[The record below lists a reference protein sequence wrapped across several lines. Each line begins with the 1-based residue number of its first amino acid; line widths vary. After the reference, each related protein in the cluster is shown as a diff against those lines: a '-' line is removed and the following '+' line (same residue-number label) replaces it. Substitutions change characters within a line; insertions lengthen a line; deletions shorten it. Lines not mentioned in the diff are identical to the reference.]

1 MKIEYTT
8 TRIGN
13 LTVQTDAV
21 NNKKNKVSGIEFQ
34 GQIFKPTTRF
44 WTSLC
49 AKFGFNATIFKYFSH
64 AEVFERIS
72 QKNSGGEVRI
82 TVEKINAKEGSLL
95 GVSSP
100 LKAVANYDQLLDT
113 LGRHG
118 AEDIQYANG
127 IVTSRHTPRLDQ
139 GFSTVGDE
147 FKAKFFLNTPVDG
160 YGSPS
165 SYLGF
170 LRLVCTNGMMALT
183 RAFRSELRLGR
194 GEDNVMPT
202 VVRSLESFNN
212 EEGFSAL
219 QSRIQDSAKSWA
231 SVYEAGSLRKVLEKI
246 NVQNEL
252 DSKSIPTPGT
262 RLSNLFPNVAMFEK
276 YHQTLGNPIF
286 KAFDDMSGD
295 AGLIYGHAN
304 MEALSMKRR
313 RTLPVKCSVY
323 DLVNFATEIAT
334 HHAKPAAAAL
344 LSGWVG
350 ELVSNEYDLENTMTS
365 HSEFADF
372 HVNSTT
378 EVAGKAGIN

>member
-13 LTVQTDAV
+13 LKVQTDEV
-21 NNKKNKVSGIEFQ
+21 NGKNKVSGIEYK
-34 GQIFKPTTRF
+34 GEILKPTTRF

-49 AKFGFNATIFKYFSH
+49 AKFGFNGTIFRYFDH

-72 QKNSGGEVRI
+72 EKNSGGEIRI
-82 TVEKINAKEGSLL
+82 TVEKNAKEVNLL
-95 GVSSP
+95 GVSNP
-100 LKAVANYDQLLDT
+100 LKAVANYDQLMET

-118 AEDIQYANG
+118 AENIKYANG
-127 IVTSRHTPRLDQ
+127 MVTSRHSPRLDQ

-170 LRLVCTNGMMALT
+170 LRLVCDNGMMALT

-212 EEGFSAL
+212 EEGYSAL

-262 RLSNLFPNVAMFEK
+262 RLSHLFPNVAMFEK

-286 KAFDDMSGD
+286 KAFDSMTGD
-295 AGLIYGHAN
+295 TGLIYGHAN

-323 DLVNFATEIAT
+323 DLCNFATEVAT

-344 LSGWVG
+344 LQAWLG
-350 ELVSNEYDLENTMTS
+350 ETVSNEYDLENTMTS
-365 HSEFADF
+365 HSEFRDF
-372 HVNSTT
+372 HVMSTT
-378 EVAGKAGIN
+378 EVAGKPGIN

>member
-8 TRIGN
+8 TRLGN
-13 LTVQTDAV
+13 LKVQTDD
-21 NNKKNKVSGIEFQ
+21 KNKVSGIEYK
-34 GQIFKPTTRF
+34 GEILKPTTRF

-72 QKNSGGEVRI
+72 QKNSGGEIRI
-82 TVEKINAKEGSLL
+82 TVEKNAKEANLL

-100 LKAVANYDQLLDT
+100 LKAVANYDQLMET

-118 AEDIQYANG
+118 AENINYANG
-127 IVTSRHTPRLDQ
+127 MVTSRHSPRLDQ
-139 GFSTVGDE
+139 NFSTVGDE
-147 FKAKFFLNTPVDG
+147 FKAKFFLNTPIDG

-170 LRLVCTNGMMALT
+170 LRLVCSNGMMFMT
-183 RAFRSELRLGR
+183 SAFRTELKLGR
-194 GEDNVMPT
+194 GEETCMPT

-212 EEGFSAL
+212 EDGYGAL

-231 SVYEAGSLRKVLEKI
+231 SVYEAGSLRKILEKI
-246 NVQNEL
+246 NVENEL
-252 DSKSIPTPGT
+252 DLKFIHSGT
-262 RLSNLFPNVAMFEK
+262 RLSNLFSNIACVEK

-286 KAFDDMSGD
+286 KAFKSMTGD
-295 AGLIYGHAN
+295 ENAIYGYAN

-313 RTLPVKCSVY
+313 RTLPVKCTVY

-372 HVNSTT
+372 HVKSTT
-378 EVAGKAGIN
+378 EDAGKAGIN

>member
-1 MKIEYTT
+1 MNIEYTT
-8 TRIGN
+8 TRLGN
-13 LTVQTDAV
+13 LKVQTDD
-21 NNKKNKVSGIEFQ
+21 KNKVSGIEYK
-34 GQIFKPTTRF
+34 GEILKPTTRF

-72 QKNSGGEVRI
+72 EKNSGGEVRI
-82 TVEKINAKEGSLL
+82 TVEKNAKEANLL
-95 GVSSP
+95 GVSNP
-100 LKAVANYDQLLDT
+100 LKAVANYDQLMET

-118 AEDIQYANG
+118 AENINYANG
-127 IVTSRHTPRLDQ
+127 IVTSRHSPRMEQ
-139 GFSTVGDE
+139 RFSTVGDE
-147 FKAKFFLNTPVDG
+147 FKAKFFLNTPIDG
-160 YGSPS
+160 YGNPS

-170 LRLVCTNGMMALT
+170 LRLVCSNGMMFLT
-183 RAFRSELRLGR
+183 RAFRSELKLGR
-194 GEDNVMPT
+194 GGEENCMPT

-212 EEGFSAL
+212 EDGYSAL

-231 SVYEAGSLRKVLEKI
+231 SVYEAGSLRKILEKV
-246 NVQNEL
+246 NVEHEL
-252 DSKSIPTPGT
+252 DLKAIPTTGT

-286 KAFDDMSGD
+286 KAFESMTGD
-295 AGLIYGHAN
+295 ENAIYGYAN

-313 RTLPVKCSVY
+313 RTLPVKCSIY
-323 DLVNFATEIAT
+323 DLINFATEIAT

-344 LSGWVG
+344 LSGWIG

-378 EVAGKAGIN
+378 EVEGKLGIN

>member
-1 MKIEYTT
+1 MKIEYTA
-8 TRIGN
+8 TRLGN
-13 LTVQTDAV
+13 LKVQTDD
-21 NNKKNKVSGIEFQ
+21 KNKVSGIEYK
-34 GQIFKPTTRF
+34 GEILKPTTRF

-72 QKNSGGEVRI
+72 QKNSGGEIRI
-82 TVEKINAKEGSLL
+82 TVEKNAKEANLL

-100 LKAVANYDQLLDT
+100 LKAVANYDQLMET

-118 AEDIQYANG
+118 AENINYANG
-127 IVTSRHTPRLDQ
+127 MVTSRHSPRLDQ
-139 GFSTVGDE
+139 NFSTVGDE
-147 FKAKFFLNTPVDG
+147 FKAKFFLNTPIDG

-170 LRLVCTNGMMALT
+170 LRLVCSNGMMFMT
-183 RAFRSELRLGR
+183 SAFRTELKLGR
-194 GEDNVMPT
+194 GEETCMPT

-212 EEGFSAL
+212 EDGYGAL

-231 SVYEAGSLRKVLEKI
+231 SVYEAGSLRKILEKI
-246 NVQNEL
+246 NVENEL
-252 DSKSIPTPGT
+252 DLKFIHSGT
-262 RLSNLFPNVAMFEK
+262 RLSNLFSNIACVEK

-286 KAFDDMSGD
+286 KAFDSMVGPVD
-295 AGLIYGHAN
+295 AIYGYAN
-304 MEALSMKRR
+304 LESLSLKKRK
-313 RTLPVKCSVY
+313 TLPVRCSIY
-323 DLVNFATEIAT
+323 DLINFATEIAT

-365 HSEFADF
+365 YSEFADF

-378 EVAGKAGIN
+378 EVAGKPSIN

>member
-13 LTVQTDAV
+13 LTVQTDSV

-100 LKAVANYDQLLDT
+100 LKAVANYDQLLET

-118 AEDIQYANG
+118 AEDIKYANG
-127 IVTSRHTPRLDQ
+127 IVTSRHNPRIEQ

-147 FKAKFFLNTPVDG
+147 FKAKFFLNTPIDG
-160 YGSPS
+160 YGNPS

-170 LRLVCTNGMMALT
+170 LRLVCSNGMMALT

-212 EEGFSAL
+212 EEGYNAL
-219 QSRIQDSAKSWA
+219 ESRIQDSAKSWA
-231 SVYEAGSLRKVLEKI
+231 SVYEAGSLRKILEKV
-246 NVQNEL
+246 NVEHEL
-252 DSKSIPTPGT
+252 DLKAIPTTGT

-286 KAFDDMSGD
+286 KAYESMTGNEND
-295 AGLIYGHAN
+295 IYGYAN

-313 RTLPVKCSVY
+313 RTLPVKCTVY

-365 HSEFADF
+365 NSEFADF

-378 EVAGKAGIN
+378 EVKAGIN

>member
-1 MKIEYTT
+1 MNIEYTT

-13 LTVQTDAV
+13 LKVLTDAV
-21 NNKKNKVSGIEFQ
+21 NGKKNKVSGIEFQ
-34 GQIFKPTTRF
+34 GSLLKPSTRF

-64 AEVFERIS
+64 EEVFDRLAK
-72 QKNSGGEVRI
+72 QHSGGEIRI
-82 TVEKINAKEGSLL
+82 TVEKTAKETNLL
-95 GVSSP
+95 GVSNP

-118 AEDIQYANG
+118 AEDIKYANG
-127 IVTSRHTPRLDQ
+127 MVTSRHSPRLDQ
-139 GFSTVGDE
+139 GFTTVGDE
-147 FKAKFFLNTPVDG
+147 FKAKFFLNTPIDG
-160 YGSPS
+160 YGCPS

-170 LRLVCTNGMMALT
+170 LRLVCSNGMMALT
-183 RAFRSELRLGR
+183 RAFRSELKLGR
-194 GEDNVMPT
+194 GEDNCMPT

-212 EEGFSAL
+212 EDGYSAL

-231 SVYEAGSLRKVLEKI
+231 SVYEAGSLRKILEKI
-246 NVQNEL
+246 NVENEIDL
-252 DSKSIPTPGT
+252 KFIHSGT
-262 RLSNLFPNVAMFEK
+262 RLSNVFSNIACVEK
-276 YHQTLGNPIF
+276 YHQTQGNPIF
-286 KAFDDMSGD
+286 KAFNSMTGD
-295 AGLIYGHAN
+295 ENVIYGYAN

-323 DLVNFATEIAT
+323 DLYNFATEVAT

-344 LSGWVG
+344 LQAWLG
-350 ELVSNEYDLENTMTS
+350 ETVSNEYDLENTMNS

>member
-170 LRLVCTNGMMALT
+170 LRLVCDNGMMALT

-212 EEGFSAL
+212 EEGYCAL

-262 RLSNLFPNVAMFEK
+262 RLSHLFPNVAMFEK
-276 YHQTLGNPIF
+276 YHQTFGNPIF
-286 KAFDDMSGD
+286 KAFDSLTGD
-295 AGLIYGHAN
+295 PGLIYGHAN

-323 DLVNFATEIAT
+323 DLCNFATEVAT

-344 LSGWVG
+344 LQAWLG
-350 ELVSNEYDLENTMTS
+350 EMVSNEYDLENTMTS

-372 HVNSTT
+372 HVTTT
-378 EVAGKAGIN
+378 EVAGKPSIN